1 MKVLRSSLLLAVLF
15 GFDKIVAL
23 GRQILVGRA
32 YGVTAALDAYNA
44 SNNLP
49 DAVVTLLSGGAL
61 AIALIPALTEA
72 LDKEGRDAMWQLLAR
87 VLNIAFA
94 LTAIIAVLFA
104 IFADPLVRYVVVPNF
119 SVEQQNLTISLMR
132 LNLIAMLI
140 FCLSGLVT
148 AGLQANQHFLLPGLA
163 PILYNVGQIT
173 GVLVLAKEFG
183 IYGLSYGVILGAVL
197 HLGIQVPGLFRYG
210 FKWAP
215 SFNWKDSRIRKVARL
230 IGPRIL
236 NVAFFQLVFIA
247 TDRFASGLYEGAI
260 SAINYGWLIMQ
271 MPETIIGTAAATA
284 LLPTLADLAARGDK
298 AELKSTLRR
307 AILIITSL
315 TIPATLVAMAAVR
328 PVVKLVFEGRNFTAE
343 GTDLVVAAALMF
355 LPGITGQALVEI
367 GVRAFYALQKPLVP
381 LIAAAVNVALF
392 IGLCLV
398 LMPSL
403 GHSGI
408 ALANTLAFS
417 CQALGLLY
425 LLRRQG
431 VL

>member
-1 MKVLRSSLLLAVLF
+1 
-15 GFDKIVAL
+15 
-23 GRQILVGRA
+23 
-32 YGVTAALDAYNA
+32 
-44 SNNLP
+44 
-49 DAVVTLLSGGAL
+49 
-61 AIALIPALTEA
+61 
-72 LDKEGRDAMWQLLAR
+72 
-87 VLNIAFA
+87 
-94 LTAIIAVLFA
+94 
-104 IFADPLVRYVVVPNF
+104 
-119 SVEQQNLTISLMR
+119 
-132 LNLIAMLI
+132 
-140 FCLSGLVT
+140 
-148 AGLQANQHFLLPGLA
+148 
-163 PILYNVGQIT
+163 VGQIA
-173 GVLVLAKEFG
+173 GVLVLAKSFG

-197 HLGIQVPGLFRYG
+197 HLGIQIPGLFRYG

-215 SFNWKDSRIRKVARL
+215 TFDWKDSRIRKVSRL

-236 NVAFFQLVFIA
+236 NVAFFQLVFIS

-298 AELKSTLRR
+298 VELKRTLRR
-307 AILIITSL
+307 AILIIISL
-315 TIPATLVAMAAVR
+315 TIPVTIVAMLVVR
-328 PVVKLVFEGRNFTAE
+328 PVVKLVFEGRNFTAS

-367 GVRAFYALQKPLVP
+367 GVRAFYALQKPMIPLV
-381 LIAAAVNVALF
+381 AAGLNVGLF
-392 IGLCLV
+392 IGLCLI
-398 LMPSL
+398 LMPVM

-417 CQALGLLY
+417 CQALGLLF

>member
-1 MKVLRSSLLLAVLF
+1 MKVIRSSLLLAILF
-15 GFDKIVAL
+15 GFDKLVGL

-61 AIALIPALTEA
+61 AIALIPALTAA
-72 LDKEGRDAMWQLLAR
+72 LDKEGRDSMWQLLSR
-87 VLNIAFA
+87 VLNIAFT
-94 LTAIIAVLFA
+94 LTAAIALVFA
-104 IFADPLVRYVVVPNF
+104 IFADPLVRTVVVPNF
-119 SVEQQNLTISLMR
+119 SPAQQDLTIGLMR
-132 LNLIAMLI
+132 LNLLAMLI

-148 AGLQANQHFLLPGLA
+148 AGLQANQRFLLPGLA

-173 GVLVLAKEFG
+173 GVLFLAKAFG
-183 IYGLSYGVILGAVL
+183 IYGLSYGVILGAIL
-197 HLGIQVPGLFRYG
+197 HLGIQIPGLIKYG
-210 FKWAP
+210 FKWTP
-215 SFNWKDSRIRKVARL
+215 TLDWRNPQVQGVARL

-247 TDRFASGLYEGAI
+247 TDNFASGLYEGAV
-260 SAINYGWLIMQ
+260 SAISYGWLIMQ
-271 MPETIIGTAAATA
+271 MPETIIGTATATA
-284 LLPTLADLAARGDK
+284 LLPTLADLAARNDK
-298 AELKSTLRR
+298 DALKNTLRR
-307 AILIITSL
+307 AILAIMAM
-315 TIPATLVAMAAVR
+315 TIPVTIVAMLVVR

-355 LPGITGQALVEI
+355 LPGITGQALVEVA
-367 GVRAFYALQKPLVP
+367 VRAFYALQKPLIP
-381 LIAAAVNVALF
+381 LVAAAVNAGVF
-392 IGLCLV
+392 IVLCLV
-398 LMPSL
+398 LIPIM

-417 CQALGLLY
+417 AQAVGLLL